1 MNESSANKLVSK
13 ILKDAD
19 EQTKIIIDDA
29 KTSAA
34 DLRKIREKEFKE
46 KAEMNCE
53 KILNTAKLAA
63 DNIIRRDTVN
73 AKIKTRWKILSQ
85 KRNAVNEAFKKAE
98 KQFELITKQEKYGR
112 ILNYLIIEAAMA
124 AGGGNLEI
132 FLNENDAKRKL
143 PVKEISKT
151 VSSRLGT
158 DVDITMS
165 KKKIGVFGG
174 AVIQTADGKT
184 KIDNTL
190 EALLERSRK
199 GLEPKISEILFEDV
213 VKK

>member
-1 MNESSANKLVSK
+1 LNESSANKLVSK

-19 EQTKIIIDDA
+19 EKTKIIIDDA

-34 DLRKIREKEFKE
+34 DLRKVREKEFKE

-53 KILNTAKLAA
+53 KILNSAKLEA
-63 DNIIRRDTVN
+63 DNMIRRETVN
-73 AKIKTRWKILSQ
+73 AKIKTHWKILSQ
-85 KRNAVNEAFKKAE
+85 KGNFVNEAFKKAE
-98 KQFELITKQEKYGR
+98 KQFELITKQETYGR
-112 ILNYLIIEAAMA
+112 MLNYLIIEAAMA
-124 AGGGNLEI
+124 AGGGNLQI

-158 DVDITMS
+158 DVGITIS

-199 GLEPKISEILFEDV
+199 GLEPKISKILFEDV
-213 VKK
+213 IKK